1 MPLPADVIDGL
12 FPDALPL
19 EHWERMSPPRD
30 LPEGAVVTRFAP
42 SPTGFLHIGGV
53 YVATA
58 AKELAQRSG
67 GSYFVRIEDTD
78 QARAVEGAD
87 EHFRRAFEHFDIASM
102 EPADAP
108 WGPYRQSQRAA
119 IYHSH
124 VKSMLERD
132 AAYLCFATRDEL
144 AAITERQQAAKADPG
159 YYGEWATWRDADPAA
174 VLAELDAG
182 HYYVVRFRAPD
193 DPGRMAFDD
202 AIRGHIEADGNR
214 NDVVL
219 LKSSEHEPRLPTY
232 HLAHVVDDHL
242 MRVNLVLRGDEWI
255 SSVPLHHQLFDALGF
270 ERVRYAHVAPLMKT
284 EPSSSGGGNRRKL
297 SKRKDPEASVDY
309 WMAEGYPVGAV
320 RHYLRGLANSRLADL
335 PFDEAATEP
344 LRLDEFG
351 TSGPLV
357 DIPKLDDISA
367 DYVATLPATEIRD
380 RLLEWADDHDP
391 GLAAVLRSHHD
402 ELPAIIDVDRVD
414 TDRVRKDIVK
424 WSVFRQAYGFF
435 FPELFEPVT
444 DPADE
449 RFLGVPPAVVRAF
462 ARDFVGGYDADTE
475 LAGVVRPGP
484 DVWPS
489 GTASP
494 SSGATTRPTP
504 TPSTGRSARHR
515 TSCVWRSPA
524 RVRARASTRSAPSS
538 APTRSAGESAPW
550 PAEHPGRDPAGH
562 HGEMRDN
569 GHSDRWSVPAEV
581 DRATPV
587 TTSRAVAVVLRSAQG
602 RSSEAPGNAILGASG
617 PVQCRSSV
625 TPLNSHD

>member
-1 MPLPADVIDGL
+1 M
-12 FPDALPL
+12 
-19 EHWERMSPPRD
+19 
-30 LPEGAVVTRFAP
+30 
-42 SPTGFLHIGGV
+42 
-53 YVATA
+53 
-58 AKELAQRSG
+58 
-67 GSYFVRIEDTD
+67 
-78 QARAVEGAD
+78 
-87 EHFRRAFEHFDIASM
+87 
-102 EPADAP
+102 
-108 WGPYRQSQRAA
+108 
-119 IYHSH
+119 
-124 VKSMLERD
+124 
-132 AAYLCFATRDEL
+132 
-144 AAITERQQAAKADPG
+144 
-159 YYGEWATWRDADPAA
+159 
-174 VLAELDAG
+174 
-182 HYYVVRFRAPD
+182 VRFRAPD

-335 PFDEAATEP
+335 PFDEAAAEP

-380 RLLEWADDHDP
+380 RLLEWAGDHDP
-391 GLAAVLRSHHD
+391 ELAAVLRSHHD

-449 RFLGVPPAVVRAF
+449 RFLGVPPDVVRGF
-462 ARDFVGGYDADTE
+462 AHDFVDRYDADTTSPE
-475 LAGVVRPGP
+475 WFDQIRTLAEAHGFALKRGDYKADPDAFHGTMREASNIVRVALTG
-484 DVWPS
+484 S
-489 GTASP
+489 GQSP
-494 SSGATTRPTP
+494 SLDQICAVLGADEVR
-504 TPSTGRSARHR
+504 R
-515 TSCVWRSPA
+515 
-524 RVRARASTRSAPSS
+524 RV
-538 APTRSAGESAPW
+538 G
-550 PAEHPGRDPAGH
+550 
-562 HGEMRDN
+562 
-569 GHSDRWSVPAEV
+569 
-581 DRATPV
+581 
-587 TTSRAVAVVLRSAQG
+587 AVAG
-602 RSSEAPGNAILGASG
+602 
-617 PVQCRSSV
+617 
-625 TPLNSHD
+625 